1 MTIYHPPPQFN
12 MVFEA
17 PSLNYMLR
25 GVVGQQKDVLKVIS
39 GHTL

>member
-1 MTIYHPPPQFN
+1 MAIYHPPTQFN

-17 PSLNYMLR
+17 PSLNYMPR
-25 GVVGQQKDVLKVIS
+25 GELGQQRDVLKVIS